1 MTNNAR
7 TTPVDI
13 ASAANPRVKA
23 AVRLRDRRE
32 RDRTGRTIV
41 DGAREI
47 LNALDGGA
55 RVIEAYVYEPLVT
68 SLDARTAVV
77 RLRDGGATVLTMSAA
92 TFERVAFGERSDGV
106 VTIVEMPATDI
117 DRLRLPSDPLLLVV
131 EAVEKPGNLG
141 AIVRTAD
148 GAGADA
154 VIAASPITD
163 VFNPNAIRA
172 SLGTVFA
179 VPVAAAPTA
188 DVLAWLRRV
197 PVRIVAA
204 RVDAQA
210 LYTHVDLRG
219 PVGIVVGNEAG
230 GLSAA
235 WSASDV
241 DAVRLPM
248 LGEADSLNVSA
259 AAAILLYEARRQR
272 GIPNQR
278 RDRESSG

>member
-1 MTNNAR
+1 MSNAK
-7 TTPVDI
+7 TTPDDI

-41 DGAREI
+41 DGGRET
-47 LNALDGGA
+47 LRALDGGA
-55 RVIEAYVYEPLVT
+55 RVVEAYVCEPLIT
-68 SLDARTAVV
+68 SIDARTAVA
-77 RLRDGGATVLTMSAA
+77 RLRGAGTKVVTMSAA
-92 TFERVAFGERSDGV
+92 VFEKVAFGERSDGV
-106 VTIVEMPATDI
+106 VAIVEVPATDI
-117 DRLRLPSDPLLLVV
+117 DLLRLPSDPLLLVV

-148 GAGADA
+148 GAGVDA

-172 SLGTVFA
+172 SLGTVFT
-179 VPVAAAPTA
+179 VPIAMAPTTE
-188 DVLAWLRRV
+188 VLAWLRRV
-197 PVRIVAA
+197 PVRIVVA
-204 RVDAQA
+204 RVDAEA
-210 LYTHVDLRG
+210 LYTDVDLRG

-230 GLSAA
+230 GLSAT
-235 WSASDV
+235 WSAPEV
-241 DAVRLPM
+241 IAVRLPM

-272 GIPNQR
+272 GSPDRR
-278 RDRESSG
+278 RDRERSG